1 MPQPPRNLPDD
12 DESQGVTQ
20 EANFPLA
27 WIKDYDPKLHGIRP
41 KSIPQPPGP
50 PQNQP
55 PGPTIRPSQVSQPA
69 KMQPPPRS
77 YPPEAQIYS
86 PPTPQNRPLPP
97 GQWNPGG
104 VYGGVPKPKE
114 KSFPWWGW
122 VLLEIVVLIILAL
135 IGYALKIYL
144 AF

>member
-41 KSIPQPPGP
+41 KTMPQPSGL

-55 PGPTIRPSQVSQPA
+55 PGPAARPSQVPQPA
-69 KMQPPPRS
+69 KVQPPPRS

-86 PPTPQNRPLPP
+86 QPPQQNVPP
-97 GQWNPGG
+97 PAVQWNPSG
-104 VYGGVPKPKE
+104 VYGGVPVPEK

-122 VLLEIVVLIILAL
+122 VLLVVAALIILAA
-135 IGYALKIYL
+135 IGYALKVYPT
-144 AF
+144 F